1 MQSSSQRSPSVA
13 RSLANLRRI
22 EGQVRALQH
31 QLEDH
36 ADFLSVL
43 NQIAAA
49 SKALQSVAL
58 RLAQDHLSE
67 QVQELS
73 DDPAKAAA
81 TSQDLSQ
88 IVERLLKI

>member
-1 MQSSSQRSPSVA
+1 MQSSSQRSPTIA
-13 RSLANLRRI
+13 RSLANLRRV

-31 QLEDH
+31 QLEDN

-43 NQIAAA
+43 TQIAAA

-58 RLAQDHLSE
+58 RLAQDHVAS

-73 DDPAKAAA
+73 SDEAKASA
-81 TSQDLSQ
+81 TSDQLAL
-88 IVERLLKI
+88 IVERLLKV

>member
-1 MQSSSQRSPSVA
+1 MQSSSQRSSTIA
-13 RSLANLRRI
+13 RSLANLRRV

-31 QLEDH
+31 QLEDN

-43 NQIAAA
+43 TQIAAA

-58 RLAQDHLSE
+58 RLAQDHVAE

-73 DDPAKAAA
+73 SNEVKTSA
-81 TSQDLSQ
+81 TSDELAL
-88 IVERLLKI
+88 IIERLLKV